1 MRREG
6 ALSIRAD
13 RGIKA
18 TVGAVCDS
26 GDGLMRVLIVED
38 DMVVAGSIGPLVTE
52 AGHDLVGLAADR
64 DTAVAL
70 LNSASVH
77 LALVDLRLGDGR
89 TGLDVVRAAVKNGAA
104 AVIMT
109 ANPSLP
115 TADLAGAAGLV
126 EKPYTHKSLR
136 AVLDFFC
143 RAPRGNGRRRE
154 ARLPQAAGLRAL

>member
-1 MRREG
+1 
-6 ALSIRAD
+6 
-13 RGIKA
+13 
-18 TVGAVCDS
+18 
-26 GDGLMRVLIVED
+26 MRVLIVED
-38 DMVVAGSIGPLVTE
+38 DMVIAGSIGPVVTE

-77 LALVDLRLGDGR
+77 LAFVDLRLVDGR

-115 TADLAGAAGLV
+115 PADLAGADGMV
-126 EKPYTHKSLR
+126 EKPYTDKSLR
-136 AVLDFFC
+136 AVLDFFAARHAGSDGGARPAC
-143 RAPRGNGRRRE
+143 LKPPAPAPHKLARAAPE
-154 ARLPQAAGLRAL
+154 IPARPV